1 MFRGLVLI
9 LAGTAALSG
18 ADDRKESG
26 DASSVS
32 IFDGVFTEAQA
43 ERGKAS
49 YEAQCA
55 TCHGMDLVSESG
67 APNLVMPAFRFGW
80 HKRTI
85 AQKLDQIRT
94 TMPQGFPE
102 SMSDQEYLDVI
113 AYILHFNKYP
123 AGERELNA
131 DEKEVLARIVIE
143 PLPK

>member
-1 MFRGLVLI
+1 MFRSLVLMLVGAI
-9 LAGTAALSG
+9 VLTA
-18 ADDRKESG
+18 ADDRKEGG

-32 IFDGVFTEAQA
+32 IFDGVFSEAQA
-43 ERGKAS
+43 ERGKTA

-55 TCHGMDLVSESG
+55 TCHGMELVSESG
-67 APNLVMPAFRFGW
+67 APNLVIPAFRFGW

-85 AQKLDQIRT
+85 AQKLEQIRT

-123 AGERELNA
+123 AGDRELKA
-131 DEKEVLARIVIE
+131 DQADILKRIVIE
-143 PLPK
+143 PLP